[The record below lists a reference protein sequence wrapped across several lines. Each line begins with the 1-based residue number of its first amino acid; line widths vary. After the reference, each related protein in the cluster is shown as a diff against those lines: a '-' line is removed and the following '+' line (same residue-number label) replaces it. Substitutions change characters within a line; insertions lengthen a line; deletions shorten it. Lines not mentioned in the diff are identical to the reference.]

1 MNIKNTGK
9 SLKVPVGILHG
20 NADNIVKPTQWV
32 KPPLS
37 QQKGSFFAIA
47 STEKKIYFSLSN
59 EKSRADHNQSVTDT
73 TYYGDGF
80 MANFGGAKKAPNDY
94 NYQYIWPA
102 LNAVIKHGVQANQLE
117 NNNGFE
123 LKDVQVVE
131 EPFVDVWGKLA
142 KIISLWKFT
151 LMTSASRLNIL

>member
-1 MNIKNTGK
+1 MK
-9 SLKVPVGILHG
+9 
-20 NADNIVKPTQWV
+20 
-32 KPPLS
+32 
-37 QQKGSFFAIA
+37 
-47 STEKKIYFSLSN
+47 
-59 EKSRADHNQSVTDT
+59 KSRADHNQSVTDT
-73 TYYGDGF
+73 TIYYGDGF
-80 MANFGGAKKAPNDY
+80 MAKFGGAKQAPNDY

-123 LKDVQVVE
+123 LKDFQVVE